1 MATADALLQALHS
14 IPLGAV
20 PGLVD
25 ALLLSASLHSSV
37 LLNHLIYTFP
47 PLMKDH
53 LKEDQQFTLDAKE
66 HKFLLAFVSTVTH
79 LFKKPESDMGALKAL
94 IWIVYFP
101 ILKRISV
108 ENFVLHNQVAEALAA
123 IAIERHSW
131 GDMEATLL
139 PYCLTSVVSSVASE
153 LQVLSSSDL
162 QDDAYPLSLEIITSL
177 RSLDLNQE
185 HLELANR
192 FLPCP
197 VACQLLATLLLAALK
212 VLSSNEVGMPLKEM
226 YERVNSS
233 AGKFARQ
240 MVSDLLDPALNMLS
254 QCSDYKVRQC
264 AMTVLLP
271 PILQTVDI
279 LASFEAC
286 SSGQLSDNSRVLVMQ
301 KVWSCLK
308 CLFSQGS
315 LQRQDAYTALSLFVE
330 FMLSSF
336 HDKLGFSG
344 DEICSNV
351 FDVRSEKEFWEELR
365 AGLVDEEH
373 LTRKRALHVLKVTL
387 EKMPLSLSND
397 DCHKRDDGSKHKN
410 MQANGDKKNEREV
423 AIHHKTKR
431 DRWADM
437 EAKSL
442 GVGVVNKG
450 HDKVPDCWQRW
461 EAFILLY
468 EMLEEYGTHLVEA
481 AWSHQISLLLP
492 TVEGWSPGIRH
503 TVIWDHQSEIEHV
516 DVAFL
521 WMTVL
526 WQRGFDH
533 GNPQVRRLIMQS
545 FLELD
550 WTKLG
555 NIGVLVP
562 QWFVLGPF
570 IQALND
576 PIHHKDFGIRGI
588 YSSET
593 IKGAAKFIRQ
603 YSASLSR
610 SAREMFVQHLASF
623 VKSQS
628 LGRVGLMALALCIK
642 EAACGDD
649 WIEDNGT
656 LKTSTPLS
664 KTTDCNDIPGRH
676 TLQENTIADLVEVL
690 RLVVEN
696 SKQHFNPKYRSQV
709 CEYIIVAAS
718 ALVVVY
724 EVPFDKFLH
733 FLSSFP
739 REFIVSGG
747 GLHSKIMHWFNLQG
761 TTYSNKPLFT
771 HQEWM
776 ANNLCNFA
784 ESFLK
789 PQKFYPSVSYDDEEL
804 DAWRVEADRWA
815 RLFCLGVLEEHQFS
829 QILIVVQ
836 NHAFEISKRVY
847 NSSCMPDKLLLLI
860 LSLLKE
866 CQPRKQFSNNM
877 KGCTMKHERKQ
888 ALVEFD
894 GKEDLPGYCTLV
906 TNISDVIL
914 SIMGELISYAR
925 STFTIFWSA
934 DFSWDGPLPGSVTGK
949 LGGPSQRRLPSSA
962 TSEVLQAILALK
974 TVAEWTIWCAYL
986 RDTMVPDS
994 VIILLWEFSWNVVT
1008 ASIPQDEMGAEIRV
1022 GAYEALVSVCEA
1034 LAVTTRPSALTSMKA
1049 VLSFENTPEERLIDE
1064 LVWRF
1069 LQSINVFL
1077 QTGSLARSRRAILL
1091 HYKWCCLDSFL
1102 SISWRSVNTCPG
1114 MLDHDD
1120 SAVSDAILEN
1130 VVFDAIDS
1138 LESAN
1143 EDSILPI
1150 LRSVRWVMNW
1160 GLLKRVPS
1168 DGSLHNQKK
1177 VEIMWSLVQSAWT
1190 ACSDCN
1196 KRRVAPIAALL
1207 SAIFHPSIFS
1217 DIYMHDGGSNRPGPL
1232 KWFLERLLEQGVR
1245 SPRTMRLSALHLT
1258 GMWLLYPATITFY
1271 IKELKLLTLHG
1282 SVAIDEDLDGEL
1294 LENYVAA
1301 REYLTLVQSTD
1312 PELTEAY
1319 VNSELY
1325 ARVTVAV
1332 LFHKLADQV
1341 ERDQLLADKSTYKD
1355 VLPAF
1360 SSGKMFLLELIDS
1373 VVNDVDLAR
1382 ELYKKSSAIHRRK
1395 TRVWQMICILS
1406 RFVDES
1412 SLQEVTLAM
1421 HKCLHMNNLPAVRQY
1436 IEIFAM
1442 QLYLK
1447 FPSMIVKQMT
1457 PILYD
1462 YSMKPQALSSY
1473 VFIAVH
1479 VLMNISP
1486 ISLQFELLEEL
1497 LPPLLPFLTSHHHSL
1512 RGFSQILVYRVLRK
1526 FLNITQSPMQM
1537 EHQNISLEKKCLQSL
1552 IAYLEG
1558 NADCTRLR
1566 SSVEK
1571 HLDVFDPVASA
1582 TPRGLFCFKNGDT
1595 DPSTELPFE
1604 RVPVSIVEHVIDF
1617 LNGVRGELRVA
1628 MEEDAVTLK
1637 NEELRSMT
1645 NHDNLYSDMQEGTA
1659 KLSKTSRTDSSFI
1672 MDGFSGSIDDSLDFQ
1687 KKILSH
1693 RFDESI
1699 NTKLA
1704 TCGKNANG
1712 FTLAE
1717 IEVEDQLLMSTI
1729 ESRIKEMDKM
1739 TGGRQDLIVVASL
1752 LGRIPNLAGLART
1765 CEVFKAASLIIADA
1779 SIIQDKQFQLI
1790 SVTAEKWIPIQEV
1803 PELNLKE
1810 FLKAKKREGY
1820 SILGLEQTANS
1831 IPLNKYSFPRKTVFV
1846 LGREKE
1852 GIPVD
1857 IIHVLDACVEIPQ
1870 YGVVRSLNVHVSGAI
1885 AIWEY
1890 TRQHHQE

>member
-1 MATADALLQALHS
+1 MATADALLQALDS

-25 ALLLSASLHSSV
+25 ALLLSAGLHSSV
-37 LLNHLIYTFP
+37 LLNHLINTFP
-47 PLMKDH
+47 SLLKDH
-53 LKEDQQFTLDAKE
+53 LRGDQQFTLDAKE
-66 HKFLLAFVSTVTH
+66 QKFLLAFVSTVTH
-79 LFKKPESDMGALKAL
+79 LFKKPESDMRALKAL
-94 IWIVYFP
+94 IWIVYIP
-101 ILKRISV
+101 ILKRTSI

-123 IAIERHSW
+123 IAIERDSW
-131 GDMEATLL
+131 GDLEVTLV

-153 LQVLSSSDL
+153 PQVRSSPDL
-162 QDDAYPLSLEIITSL
+162 QDDAHPSILGIITSL
-177 RSLDLNQE
+177 RSLDLKEE
-185 HLELANR
+185 HLELENG
-192 FLPCP
+192 FLP
-197 VACQLLATLLLAALK
+197 VACQLLATLLQAALK
-212 VLSSNEVGMPLKEM
+212 VLSSDEVGMPLKDM

-240 MVSDLLDPALNMLS
+240 MVSGLLDPTLDMLS

-271 PILQTVDI
+271 PILRTVDTF
-279 LASFEAC
+279 ASFEMC
-286 SSGQLSDNSRVLVMQ
+286 LPGGLSVNSRVLVMQ
-301 KVWSCLK
+301 KVWSCCK

-315 LQRQDAYTALSLFVE
+315 LERRDAYTALSAFVE

-336 HDKLGFSG
+336 HDKLEVSG
-344 DEICSNV
+344 DKIGSNG

-365 AGLVDEEH
+365 AGLVDEEN
-373 LTRKRALHVLKVTL
+373 LTRKKALHVLKVAL
-387 EKMPLSLSND
+387 GKMPLLASNA
-397 DCHKRDDGSKHKN
+397 DCHSRGDGLKKKN
-410 MQANGDKKNEREV
+410 MQANGDKDNEKKV
-423 AIHHKTKR
+423 AVHHKTKR

-450 HDKVPDCWQRW
+450 QVTDCRQRW

-481 AWSHQISLLLP
+481 AWTHQISLLLP
-492 TVEGWSPGIRH
+492 SMEGSNSGIQH
-503 TVIWDHQSEIEHV
+503 AVVWDHQSEIEHV
-516 DVAFL
+516 DVTFL

-555 NIGVLVP
+555 SIGVLVP

-593 IKGAAKFIRQ
+593 SKAAAKFIRQ

-610 SAREMFVQHLASF
+610 SARDKFVLHLASC
-623 VKSQS
+623 VKCES
-628 LGRVGLMALALCIK
+628 LGRAGLMTLALCIK

-649 WIEDNGT
+649 WIEDEGT
-656 LKTSTPLS
+656 LKESTLLS
-664 KTTDCNDIPGRH
+664 KTVDCNDIASRH
-676 TLQENTIADLVEVL
+676 TVQKDIYADLVEVL
-690 RLVVEN
+690 RIVVEN

-718 ALVVVY
+718 TLVVIY
-724 EVPFDKFLH
+724 EVPFSKLLH

-747 GLHSKIMHWFNLQG
+747 VLHSKIMRWFSLQG
-761 TTYSNKPLFT
+761 TMYSNKPLST
-771 HQEWM
+771 NEDWI
-776 ANNLCNFA
+776 ARNLCNFA

-789 PQKFYPSVSYDDEEL
+789 PQKFNSIVSYDDEEL
-804 DAWRVEADRWA
+804 DAWRVEAERWA
-815 RLFCLGVLEEHQFS
+815 RIFCFGILEENQIS
-829 QILIVVQ
+829 QILIVIQ
-836 NHAFEISKRVY
+836 NHVSEISQCAY
-847 NSSCMPDKLLLLI
+847 NSNCMPEKLLLLI
-860 LSLLKE
+860 LSVLKE
-866 CQPRKQFSNNM
+866 CQPQKQFPNNM
-877 KGCTMKHERKQ
+877 KVNRMKHGKKQ
-888 ALVEFD
+888 ALVEFV
-894 GKEDLPGYCTLV
+894 GGEDLPGYLPLV
-906 TNISDVIL
+906 TNVSDVIL

-925 STFTIFWSA
+925 SSFTIFWSA

-962 TSEVLQAILALK
+962 TSSVLRAILALK
-974 TVAEWTIWCAYL
+974 TVAECTIWCACL
-986 RDTMVPDS
+986 RDTLVPGS
-994 VIILLWEFSWNVVT
+994 VVIFLWEFAWNVVN
-1008 ASIPQDEMGAEIRV
+1008 ASIPQEEMGAEIRV
-1022 GAYEALVSVCEA
+1022 GAYEALVSVCKA
-1034 LAVTTRPSALTSMKA
+1034 LAVTTCPSVLTSMKVA
-1049 VLSFENTPEERLIDE
+1049 LSFEDTPQERLIDE

-1069 LQSINVFL
+1069 LHSINLLL
-1077 QTGSLARSRRAILL
+1077 QMGSLARSRRAVLL

-1102 SISWRSVNTCPG
+1102 SISRRSVNPCSG
-1114 MLDHDD
+1114 MPDHDD

-1130 VVFDAIDS
+1130 VIFDATDS
-1138 LESAN
+1138 LESAD

-1150 LRSVRWVMNW
+1150 LRTVRWVMNW

-1168 DGSLHNQKK
+1168 NNSLHNQKK
-1177 VEIMWSLVQSAWT
+1177 AEIMWSLVQSTWT

-1207 SAIFHPSIFS
+1207 SAIFHPSIFG
-1217 DIYMHDGGSNRPGPL
+1217 DIYMHDVGNNTQGPL
-1232 KWFLERLLEQGVR
+1232 KWLLEKLLEQGVR
-1245 SPRTMRLSALHLT
+1245 SPRTMRLTALHLT
-1258 GMWLLYPATITFY
+1258 GMWLIYPATITFY
-1271 IKELKLLTLHG
+1271 LKQLKLLTLHG

-1294 LENYVAA
+1294 LDNYVAA
-1301 REYLTLVQSTD
+1301 REYMTLVQSTD
-1312 PELTEAY
+1312 PELTEAF

-1341 ERDQLLADKSTYKD
+1341 DCVQLLADENIDKD

-1360 SSGKMFLLELIDS
+1360 SSGKMFLLELVDS

-1382 ELYKKSSAIHRRK
+1382 ELYKKSSSIHRRK

-1406 RFVDES
+1406 RFVDEG
-1412 SLQEVTLAM
+1412 SLQQVTSAM
-1421 HKCLHMNNLPAVRQY
+1421 HKCLYMNNLPAVRQY

-1442 QLYLK
+1442 HLYLK
-1447 FPSMIVKQMT
+1447 FPSMVVKQMA

-1462 YSMKPQALSSY
+1462 YGMKPQALSSY

-1479 VLMNISP
+1479 VLMNIAP
-1486 ISLQFELLEEL
+1486 VSLQFQLLEEL
-1497 LPPLLPFLTSHHHSL
+1497 LPALLPFLTSHHHSL

-1537 EHQNISLEKKCLQSL
+1537 EHQNITLEKKCLQSL

-1558 NADCTRLR
+1558 NADCARLR

-1571 HLDVFDPVASA
+1571 HLDLFDPVASA
-1582 TPRGLFCFKNGDT
+1582 TPRGIFCFKNGDT
-1595 DPSTELPFE
+1595 DPSIELPFE
-1604 RVPVSIVEHVIDF
+1604 CVPVSIVEHVIDF
-1617 LNGVRGELRVA
+1617 LNEVRGELRVA
-1628 MEEDAVTLK
+1628 MEEDAVNLK
-1637 NEELRSMT
+1637 NEELRSTT
-1645 NHDNLYSDMQEGTA
+1645 NRDNPYSDMQEGNS
-1659 KLSKTSRTDSSFI
+1659 KLSKITGSDSSCI
-1672 MDGFSGSIDDSLDFQ
+1672 MDVFSGSIDDSLDFQ

-1699 NTKLA
+1699 NTKLS
-1704 TCGKNANG
+1704 TSGKNANG

-1717 IEVEDQLLMSTI
+1717 IEIEDQLLMSAI
-1729 ESRIKEMDKM
+1729 ELRIKEMDKM

-1765 CEVFKAASLIIADA
+1765 CEVFKVASLVIADA
-1779 SIIQDKQFQLI
+1779 SIIKDKQFQLI

-1810 FLKAKKREGY
+1810 YLKVKKREGY
-1820 SILGLEQTANS
+1820 AVLGLEQTANS
-1831 IPLNKYSFPRKTVFV
+1831 IPLNKYPFPLKTVIV

-1890 TRQHHQE
+1890 TRQHHQD